1 MLADELQALVE
12 RVRQLEAENQQL
24 RFKTK
29 QLQSRIRQLER
40 QEEEASPPAE
50 PEPWEVL
57 GVAPGAPAAEVNA
70 AFRALSR
77 QHHPDI
83 AGGDSSRFQQLTE
96 ARRAMLESL

>member
-29 QLQSRIRQLER
+29 TLNSRIRQLER
-40 QEEEASPPAE
+40 QEEAAPAQE

-57 GVAPGAPAAEVNA
+57 GVAPGASAAEVNA
-70 AFRALSR
+70 AFRTLSR
-77 QHHPDI
+77 QHHPD
-83 AGGDSSRFQQLTE
+83 AGGDPIRFQQLTE
-96 ARRAMLESL
+96 ARTTMLESL

>member
-24 RFKTK
+24 RFKAKT
-29 QLQSRIRQLER
+29 QASRIRQLER
-40 QEEEASPPAE
+40 QEEASPAQE